1 MPTCARP
8 HALALRAHTARAPLN
23 AAPPG
28 ARARSAAAAAQPQQA
43 GLSSVPNVG
52 PMLAGG
58 MPFGGMPSAANAAS
72 NRLGAQQ
79 FAGMGAGF
87 AMNRTGLNANMGG
100 MRASAGACGS
110 NGFSGMGAV
119 MRGNAPGQGAMQMGS
134 PYMCMNGMMGTSA
147 GLQAHGGYAQSS
159 DLLAMIN
166 KGNMPGMGPGGLGE
180 LGGADLAVGPQ
191 FDMSDFPALANRVAM
206 SLQQQP
212 MQPAG
217 MHRAAVAA
225 MQPPEPEFAIQS
237 EDFPALPGVA
247 PTGRDVF
254 AQQGGLGV
262 GSRAHVPSD
271 GGGGHGQHGGLI
283 HGLLD
288 LRHAHHMQP
297 SHVEPGQLLAQQQ
310 QQTHKRTPPGVAS
323 GGGSGGGDS
332 GSGSGGSMEPY
343 GLLGL
348 LHVIRVTDADLNYL
362 ALGTDLTTLGLN
374 LNSPDPLY
382 GACARYARAARAA
395 RAAPLSERGAGDC
408 DDPTVHPPACH
419 NAIACR
425 SGGGV
430 RRGSRP
436 RRARAALAH
445 RAQAPLRRRG
455 RMVRCGASRSTACH
469 NAITCSRPRSR
480 RRTLESSNSRR
491 SFTSF
496 TTCRG
501 TRCRHTRPRSCT
513 TASGVTTRTSSSG
526 SRAPARSRALTMG
539 ARAAVRAERRRRRPG
554 PPRPRPR
561 RGVTPL
567 STSAARARAG

>member
-1 MPTCARP
+1 MPE
-8 HALALRAHTARAPLN
+8 
-23 AAPPG
+23 
-28 ARARSAAAAAQPQQA
+28 PQQA

-247 PTGRDVF
+247 PKGRDVF

-382 GACARYARAARAA
+382 GTFASPWADGPVRSEPEYSLPQCYYMQPPALKTSHFGKFQLETLFYIFYNMPRDTLQAYAATELYNREWRYHKDLKLWFTRTGAQPGADDGKGGYVFFDINTWGKKTFQGAHAAG
-395 RAAPLSERGAGDC
+395 GAGQAGGDGESELSAGM
-408 DDPTVHPPACH
+408 DEG
-419 NAIACR
+419 
-425 SGGGV
+425 SGLVGH
-430 RRGSRP
+430 S
-436 RRARAALAH
+436 
-445 RAQAPLRRRG
+445 
-455 RMVRCGASRSTACH
+455 
-469 NAITCSRPRSR
+469 
-480 RRTLESSNSRR
+480 
-491 SFTSF
+491 
-496 TTCRG
+496 
-501 TRCRHTRPRSCT
+501 
-513 TASGVTTRTSSSG
+513 
-526 SRAPARSRALTMG
+526 
-539 ARAAVRAERRRRRPG
+539 
-554 PPRPRPR
+554 
-561 RGVTPL
+561 
-567 STSAARARAG
+567 